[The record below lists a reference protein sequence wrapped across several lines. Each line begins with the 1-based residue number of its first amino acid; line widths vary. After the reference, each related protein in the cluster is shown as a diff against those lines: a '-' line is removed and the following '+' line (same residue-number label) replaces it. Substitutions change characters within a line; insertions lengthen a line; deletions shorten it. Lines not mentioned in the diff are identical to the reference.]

1 MAQTKR
7 FNVIATEPTP
17 NAAAFKFVVNH
28 PITKENS
35 ARAFNNAEEAE
46 SDPFAKEIFDFGVVD
61 FLYIKDRFVS
71 ITLISPD
78 EWEDMFD
85 PFIQTIEEHLQ
96 PYEDGDGDAEPKKSI
111 LDDVDLEKFMDYDD
125 ETKREIIDAFMDEGV
140 RPALAQDGGGL
151 IVKDVEGD
159 IVFIQYQGACGSC
172 SKAESSTLSAMENI
186 LKKSIHPDLR
196 VIIRGYGDI

>member
-1 MAQTKR
+1 MTTTRK

-17 NAAAFKFVVNH
+17 NSSAFKFVVDH
-28 PITKENS
+28 SILKEGAS
-35 ARAFNNAEEAE
+35 RAYNNAEEAE
-46 SDPFAKEIFDFGVVD
+46 ADPFAKEIFDFGVVD

-71 ITLISPD
+71 ITLLAPD

-96 PYEDGDGDAEPKKSI
+96 PYDDEGDAESKKSI
-111 LDDVDLEKFMDYDD
+111 LDDVDLDKFMEYDD

-151 IVKDVEGD
+151 IVKDVAGE
-159 IVFIQYQGACGSC
+159 IVYIQYQGACGSC
-172 SKAESSTLSAMENI
+172 SKAESSTLSAMESI
-186 LKKSIHPDLR
+186 LQKSVHPDLR
-196 VIIRGYGDI
+196 VIIQGYGDV